1 MKTQSDKEQM
11 FIEIIGHYKEVVA
24 KVCSLYV
31 SPTAA
36 FEDLYQEVLINIWQ
50 GMETYRGEAKVSTW
64 IYRTAINTCI
74 TWYRRNSRHGGNTTT
89 RLEDLVIDPA
99 DTSDTSGLLEEYRE
113 LYNLIAKLGPIDK
126 ALITLWLEEK
136 TYDEISHIMGISPS
150 NVAVRIHRIK
160 EKLSKMAER

>member
-11 FIEIIGHYKEVVA
+11 FINIIGHYKEVVA

-74 TWYRRNSRHGGNTTT
+74 TWYRRNSRHGGNATT

-126 ALITLWLEEK
+126 ALINLWLEEK

-160 EKLSKMAER
+160 EKLSKMAKR